1 MPSFRTFIQYLN
13 RPRPAMAAMLVI
25 YAIWAVGTWRLGS

>member
-1 MPSFRTFIQYLN
+1 MKRALAYLN

-25 YAIWAVGTWRLGS
+25 YAIWAVATWELGS